1 MTVRYDFYTSSSR
14 SATSGGT
21 GKVALRGHPT
31 IGGAGLWHGP
41 LEWEYRYP
49 YQPTITP
56 AIPAIIRR
64 KPKKDR
70 WEKYVK
76 DWKKIKK
83 IKELADVT
91 RHIEIR
97 PVIICGWCGARIPRG
112 MEDEP
117 CEYCGS

>member
-1 MTVRYDFYTSSSR
+1 MSYDFYTSSSR
-14 SATSGGT
+14 SVATDGIGAT
-21 GKVALRGHPT
+21 WGGHPKT
-31 IGGAGLWHGP
+31 GLWVEP
-41 LEWEYRYP
+41 IEWGWRYP
-49 YQPTITP
+49 YQPTTT
-56 AIPAIIRR
+56 IPIIRR

-70 WEKYVK
+70 WEKYTESIE
-76 DWKKIKK
+76 KIRR
-83 IKELADVT
+83 IKEITEVT

>member
-1 MTVRYDFYTSSSR
+1 MTVKYDFYTSSSR
-14 SATSGGT
+14 IATTDGT
-21 GKVALRGHPT
+21 GVTWGDPPRPN
-31 IGGAGLWHGP
+31 LWIEPVKWG
-41 LEWEYRYP
+41 YP

-56 AIPAIIRR
+56 AVIHR

-76 DWKKIKK
+76 NWKKIKK
-83 IKELADVT
+83 IKELAEVT